1 LNKRFDY
8 DALERQYVQGDMS
21 LRELAASVGMTNHSL
36 IMRQSKKREWPEKRK
51 KFRSKANNT
60 ALTVMADQTGRR
72 IAREEQVRDNAIGAI
87 DDMITRLREDLK
99 KTKTV
104 LKDGVYEE
112 VPLIRIG
119 PNDIVNIID
128 RMQVLFGKPS
138 QITEEHRLGVNVE
151 STDPELLRSIVAAT
165 RGVGLDSGPT
175 AESPLP
181 VAPET
186 GEGE

>member
-1 LNKRFDY
+1 MNKRFDY

-21 LRELAASVGMTNHSL
+21 LRELAASAGITNHSL

-51 KFRSKANNT
+51 KFREQANET
-60 ALTVMADQTGRR
+60 ALTVMAGQTGRR
-72 IAREEQVRDNAIGAI
+72 IAREEQVRDNAIGAL
-87 DDMITRLREDLK
+87 DDMITRLREDLR

-112 VPLIRIG
+112 VPLVRVG

-128 RMQVLFGKPS
+128 RMQILFGKPS
-138 QITEEHRLGVNVE
+138 QITEDRSFGVHIE
-151 STDPELLRSIVAAT
+151 SADTDLLRQVVEAT

-181 VAPET
+181 LAPAARKD
-186 GEGE
+186 

>member
-1 LNKRFDY
+1 MNKRFDY

-36 IMRQSKKREWPEKRK
+36 IMRQSKKREWPRKREE
-51 KFRSKANNT
+51 FRSKANET
-60 ALTVMADQTGRR
+60 ALTVMAGQTGRR
-72 IAREEQVRDNAIGAI
+72 IAREEEVRDNAIGAL

-112 VPLIRIG
+112 VPLVRVT

-128 RMQVLFGKPS
+128 RMQVLLGKPS
-138 QITEEHRLGVNVE
+138 QITEDRSLGVE
-151 STDPELLRSIVAAT
+151 LQSADPELLRSIVEAT
-165 RGVGLDSGPT
+165 RGVGLDAGPT

-181 VAPET
+181 VAPEPRPN
-186 GEGE
+186 